1 MKKVAFSLLLSG
13 VPLIL
18 AAAAYGQTVSTPPQ
32 ASDVKSPADIRAA
45 LYASCNA
52 SPTCAAAL
60 QVDQER
66 LTGIVKI
73 NTGPPDPLA
82 DRKARIWAEPPKESG
97 K

>member
-1 MKKVAFSLLLSG
+1 MKRVIFSLLSSG
-13 VPLIL
+13 VLLIFAS
-18 AAAAYGQTVSTPPQ
+18 AALSQSLDTPPQ
-32 ASDVKSPADIRAA
+32 ASEVKSPADIRAA

-60 QVDQER
+60 QLDQER

-82 DRKARIWAEPPKESG
+82 DRKARIWTAPPKEAG

>member
-1 MKKVAFSLLLSG
+1 MNKLAFSLLLSG
-13 VPLIL
+13 VSLVF
-18 AAAAYGQTVSTPPQ
+18 AAAAHGQTVSTPPQ

-60 QVDQER
+60 QLDQER